1 LTQTD
6 RLGSITNLSKQFV
19 LTSRINKMK
28 VVYSTAVRALV
39 CAGLLLGSVALTQAQ
54 EPAGQQAPP
63 AADNSKM
70 NQRDRSKDEPTADQQ
85 KNNRTD
91 QYITQQIRQSIMAD
105 KSLST
110 YAHNVKII
118 TQNGQVTLKGPV
130 RSEDEKQAIASK
142 ATAVAGENKVTD
154 DMSIK
159 PKQ

>member
-1 LTQTD
+1 
-6 RLGSITNLSKQFV
+6 
-19 LTSRINKMK
+19 MK
-28 VVYSTAVRALV
+28 ALYSTAFRTFL
-39 CAGLLLGSVALTQAQ
+39 CTGLLLGSMALAKAYET
-54 EPAGQQAPP
+54 AGQQTTS

-70 NQRDRSKDEPTADQQ
+70 NQQGQSANEPTADQQ

-91 QYITQQIRQSIMAD
+91 QEITRQIRQSIMAD

-130 RSEDEKQAIASK
+130 RSEDEKQSIASK

-154 DMSIK
+154 DLSIK

>member
-1 LTQTD
+1 
-6 RLGSITNLSKQFV
+6 
-19 LTSRINKMK
+19 MK
-28 VVYSTAVRALV
+28 VMYRTTLRTLL
-39 CAGLLLGSVALTQAQ
+39 CAGLLLGSAALVQAQ
-54 EPAGQQAPP
+54 EPTSQQASP
-63 AADNSKM
+63 AADNSKV
-70 NQRDRSKDEPTADQQ
+70 NQRDQSQNQPTADQQ
-85 KNNRTD
+85 KNNRSD
-91 QYITQQIRQSIMAD
+91 RDITQQIRQSIMAD

-154 DMSIK
+154 DLSIK

>member
-1 LTQTD
+1 
-6 RLGSITNLSKQFV
+6 
-19 LTSRINKMK
+19 MK
-28 VVYSTAVRALV
+28 VVYRIAVRTLLCV
-39 CAGLLLGSVALTQAQ
+39 GLLLGSGALAQAQ
-54 EPAGQQAPP
+54 EAAGQQASP
-63 AADNSKM
+63 AADNSKV
-70 NQRDRSKDEPTADQQ
+70 NQRDQSKNEPTADQQ

-91 QYITQQIRQSIMAD
+91 QDITQQIRQSIMAD

-130 RSEDEKQAIASK
+130 RSEDEKQTIASK

-154 DMSIK
+154 DLSIK